1 MTKNKVHLIR
11 KKKNFARLQ
20 NYKICQVKEK
30 NKAELTQRL
39 EW

>member
-1 MTKNKVHLIR
+1 MTKNNVHLLR
-11 KKKNFARLQ
+11 KKKTFASLQ